1 MKGLVQEEE
10 IEDCRKAYSVLDKTI
25 FDSQICASGKFG
37 TDACQGDSGG
47 NWHDCF
53 S

>member
-1 MKGLVQEEE
+1 MKGTVQEVLLD
-10 IEDCRKAYSVLDKTI
+10 DCKTDYSIVNKMIVHT
-25 FDSQICASGKFG
+25 QICASGKTN

-47 NWHDCF
+47 NF